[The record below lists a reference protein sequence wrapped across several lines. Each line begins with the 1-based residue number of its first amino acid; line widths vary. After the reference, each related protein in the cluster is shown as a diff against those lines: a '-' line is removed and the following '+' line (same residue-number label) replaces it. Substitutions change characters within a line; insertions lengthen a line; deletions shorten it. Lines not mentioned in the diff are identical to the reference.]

1 MFWKP
6 CLPERPVTA
15 MRMLACL
22 CLAWAHGAHAQQPST
37 ESKVPVKQRT
47 EASTTSSAAPS
58 QVVIQSNGAP
68 VPFAT
73 VLNTNTGQAAVA
85 NAQGQVSLS
94 VWGANDTLRIQSMG
108 YEMLSVVPGTQ
119 TLLNVELVPTTFE
132 IEEVVVQS
140 NAEVSGALTMASVSH
155 LDRMAVKAPVV
166 TVETT
171 GDLLQNSGQ
180 VHLQMSQQ
188 GGISP
193 VLRGFEAN
201 RVLLVVDGVR
211 MNNAIYRSGH
221 LQNAGTLDPFAIA
234 QTQVVMGP
242 SSVMYGSDALGGVVH
257 FLTRRPAFSQ
267 GGFEVDGQ
275 VVGQM
280 STVNGGWAGHAHVSM
295 KQSRW
300 TSLTSISRRSF
311 GDLRMGSNR
320 THGDS
325 TWGLVPFVVERMEG
339 RDTLISNPDP
349 EVQVPTG
356 YDQWDLQQR
365 MRVRLSS
372 GHVDLN
378 VQHSTTS
385 DVPRF
390 DTYNDEVNGQPKWA
404 EWFYGPQERTL
415 VAATTVFPLPSGPI
429 WTTTA
434 SLQKIQESR
443 IKRRFGQDWRVTQ
456 LEKLDVW
463 GLNSVLRGHRG
474 EWRWESGLDAQWND
488 VTSTATGTDIE
499 TGRTAPEW
507 TRYADG
513 GSTMGTFGAFGAAR
527 RSWGQRT
534 LRTGLRYSHA
544 VVHATFVDSTWMRL
558 PTQQFDQSGG
568 ALTGNA
574 SWSARW
580 SPQWTSLSSV
590 ATGFRH
596 PNVDDV
602 GKVREKNGF
611 VLVPN
616 VDLAPEYLTTAEQG
630 LTWSLKPNSDVLR
643 VQAAAFG
650 SLWNDAIVQVNAALN
665 GDTTLVIDGDTAR
678 IQMNQ
683 NVARAWVRGAR
694 LEVIGKLWPKTSL
707 RSVINWTKG
716 NSLDSSIPLS
726 HIPPTFGVVELS
738 RKGSST
744 RWSASMHY
752 ALAKRADAYG
762 PGATDNLQEAL
773 PEGTPRWATFNVEGT
788 VRVTDDLEF
797 RLSALN
803 LLDVHYRTFGSG
815 MSAPGRNLR
824 VTLSTRF

>member
-1 MFWKP
+1 MH
-6 CLPERPVTA
+6 A
-15 MRMLACL
+15 MACL
-22 CLAWAHGAHAQQPST
+22 CWAWLNVTHAQQPATGSA
-37 ESKVPVKQRT
+37 VPVKERT
-47 EASTTSSAAPS
+47 SASVQASTPPP
-58 QVVIQSNGAP
+58 QVVVQSNGAP

-94 VWGANDTLRIQSMG
+94 MWGANDTLQIQSMG
-108 YEMLSVVPGTQ
+108 YEVLAVVPGAQ
-119 TLLNVELVPTTFE
+119 SVLNVELVPTTFE
-132 IEEVVVQS
+132 IEEVVVRS

-155 LDRMAVKAPVV
+155 LDRMAVKTPVV
-166 TVETT
+166 TAETT

-275 VVGQM
+275 VLAQG
-280 STVNGGWAGHAHVSM
+280 STANGGWAGHAHVQM

-300 TSLTSISRRSF
+300 TSLTSVSRRSF

-325 TWGLVPFVVERMEG
+325 AWGLVPHVVERRDG
-339 RDTLISNPDP
+339 RDTLMSNPDP
-349 EVQVPTG
+349 AVQVPTG
-356 YDQWDLQQR
+356 YDQWDVQQR
-365 MRVRLSS
+365 LRVGLSS

-404 EWFYGPQERTL
+404 EWFYGPQVRTL
-415 VAATTVFPLPSGPI
+415 VAATAVFHLPRGPI

-434 SLQKIQESR
+434 SVQNIEESR
-443 IKRRFGQDWRVTQ
+443 IKRRFGRDWRVTQ
-456 LEKLDVW
+456 LEQLDVY
-463 GLNSVLRGHRG
+463 GLNSVLRGRRE
-474 EWRWESGLDAQWND
+474 EWHWESGLDAQWND
-488 VTSTATGTDIE
+488 VNSTASGTDIE
-499 TGRTAPEW
+499 TGLTAPEW

-513 GSTMGTFGAFGAAR
+513 GATMGTWGVFGAAR

-544 VVHATFVDSTWMRL
+544 AVRANFEDTTWIQL
-558 PTQQFDQSGG
+558 PSQRFHQTGG

-574 SWSARW
+574 SWSTQWTSRW
-580 SPQWTSLSSV
+580 SSLSSV

-596 PNVDDV
+596 PNVDDL

-616 VDLAPEYLTTAEQG
+616 VDLAPEHLTTAEQG
-630 LTWSLKPNSDVLR
+630 FTWSLKPNSEVLR

-678 IQMNQ
+678 IQMNE
-683 NVARAWVRGAR
+683 NVDRAWVRGAR
-694 LEVIGKLWPKTSL
+694 LEVSGKLWPKTSF
-707 RSVINWTKG
+707 RTVVNWTKG
-716 NSLDSSIPLS
+716 NSLDATTPLS
-726 HIPPTFGVVELS
+726 HIPPTFGVVELT
-738 RKGSST
+738 RKGALT
-744 RWSASMHY
+744 RWTASMQY
-752 ALAKRADAYG
+752 AMAKRAEEYG

-773 PEGTPRWATFNVEGT
+773 SAGTPRWATFNAEGT
-788 VRVTDDLEF
+788 VRVTEDVEL

-803 LLDVHYRTFGSG
+803 VFDVHYRTFGSG

-824 VTLSTRF
+824 ATLSARF

>member
-6 CLPERPVTA
+6 CLPERSVTA
-15 MRMLACL
+15 MLVL
-22 CLAWAHGAHAQQPST
+22 TWSCLAWVHVAHAQKPTSESTAPAKRAQSSNEPS
-37 ESKVPVKQRT
+37 SI
-47 EASTTSSAAPS
+47 AP
-58 QVVIQSNGAP
+58 QLVIQSNGAP

-85 NAQGQVSLS
+85 NALGQVSLS
-94 VWGANDTLRIQSMG
+94 MWGDKDTLQIQSMG
-108 YEMLSVVPGTQ
+108 YERLAVVPGTQ
-119 TLLNVELVPTTFE
+119 SVINVELVPTTFE

-140 NAEVSGALTMASVSH
+140 NAEVSGALTMASLSH
-155 LDRMAVKAPVV
+155 LDRMSVKSPVV

-180 VHLQMSQQ
+180 VHLQMNQQ

-257 FLTRRPAFSQ
+257 FLTRRPEFSR

-280 STVNGGWAGHAHVSM
+280 STVNGGWAGHAHVQM

-300 TSLTSISRRSF
+300 TSLTSVSRRSF

-320 THGDS
+320 MHGDS
-325 TWGLVPFVVERMEG
+325 TWGLVPFVVERVEG
-339 RDTLISNPDP
+339 RDTLIANSDP

-365 MRVRLSS
+365 VRVGLSS

-385 DVPRF
+385 NVPRF

-415 VAATTVFPLPSGPI
+415 VAATTVFHLPRGPI

-434 SLQKIQESR
+434 SVQKIQESR
-443 IKRRFGQDWRVTQ
+443 IKRRFGKDWRVTQ

-463 GLNSVLRGHRG
+463 GLNSVLRSRRG
-474 EWRWESGLDAQWND
+474 EWHWESGLDAQWND
-488 VTSTATGTDIE
+488 VNSTASGTDIE
-499 TGRTAPEW
+499 TGRMAPEW

-513 GSTMGTFGAFGAAR
+513 GSTMGTWGAFGAAR

-544 VVHATFVDSTWMRL
+544 VVRATFEDSTWIRL
-558 PTQQFDQSGG
+558 PTQQFNQSGG
-568 ALTGNA
+568 AVTGNV
-574 SWSARW
+574 SWSTRW
-580 SPQWTSLSSV
+580 SPHWASLSSV

-596 PNVDDV
+596 PNVDDL

-650 SLWNDAIVQVNAALN
+650 SLWNDAIVQVNSALN
-665 GDTTLVIDGDTAR
+665 GDTALVIDGDTAR

-683 NVARAWVRGAR
+683 NVDRAWVRGAR
-694 LEVIGKLWPKTSL
+694 VEVTGKLWPKTSV

-716 NSLDSSIPLS
+716 NGLDSATPLS
-726 HIPPTFGVVELS
+726 HIPPTFGVVEVH
-738 RKGSST
+738 RKGAST
-744 RWSASMHY
+744 RWSASMQY
-752 ALAKRADAYG
+752 ALAKRAEAFG

-773 PEGTPRWATFNVEGT
+773 PEGTPRWVTFNVEGS
-788 VRVTDDLEF
+788 VRVTDAVEF